1 MDDLLLER
9 LRRFHNDYFP
19 DYKDQFQHL
28 VEQGQHPTILFVG
41 CSDSRLVPYMLTG
54 TGPGELFIV
63 RNVGALVPPYN
74 GLHGLHGTA
83 AAIEYAVLNL
93 HVSHIIVCGHSH
105 CGAMKALYEEVPPE
119 AHNLQAWL
127 DLAREAA
134 LPVQVSEEALRR
146 TEQRAV
152 VLQLERL
159 MDYPMVRREVEI
171 GRLQLHGW
179 HYVIEQGLVHVFD
192 AQQGAF
198 VPASESDHSGT
209 GPYRPYVEH
218 DGQVIAERLALND
231 IVVTAIRSENVKAQL
246 RKLDLET
253 REMSQAELVAHL
265 KREFDRWGPVVK
277 ASGFSADGQ

>member
-1 MDDLLLER
+1 MDDHLLER
-9 LRRFHNDYFP
+9 LRRFHNDFFP
-19 DYKDQFQHL
+19 DYKDKFQSL
-28 VEQGQHPTILFVG
+28 VERGQHPTILFVG

-105 CGAMKALYEEVPPE
+105 CGAMKALYEEISPE
-119 AHNLQAWL
+119 AKNLEAWL

-146 TEQRAV
+146 TEQRSI

-159 MDYPMVRREVEI
+159 MDYPMVRQRVEQRQI
-171 GRLQLHGW
+171 SLHGW
-179 HYVIEQGLVHVFD
+179 HYVIEEGEVHVFD
-192 AQQGAF
+192 VKSGSF
-198 VPASESDHSGT
+198 VPASHAEHSGT
-209 GPYRPYVEH
+209 GPYQDVDPDNGSIFNEVDSSWYQGR
-218 DGQVIAERLALND
+218 
-231 IVVTAIRSENVKAQL
+231 
-246 RKLDLET
+246 
-253 REMSQAELVAHL
+253 
-265 KREFDRWGPVVK
+265 
-277 ASGFSADGQ
+277 